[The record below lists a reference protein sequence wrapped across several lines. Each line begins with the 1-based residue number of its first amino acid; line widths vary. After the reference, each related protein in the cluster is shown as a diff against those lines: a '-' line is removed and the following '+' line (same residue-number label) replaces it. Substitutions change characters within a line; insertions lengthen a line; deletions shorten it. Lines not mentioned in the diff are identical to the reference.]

1 MTGGRS
7 RLEYRSEYGWATVE
21 EYLDD
26 ELADNSDDEKCMYKA
41 ELCAG
46 RKRKAA
52 EAAKNQKV
60 EKGASARA
68 GLPDTRQG
76 VTVMR

>member
-1 MTGGRS
+1 M
-7 RLEYRSEYGWATVE
+7 
-21 EYLDD
+21 DD

-68 GLPDTRQG
+68 GLPDTR
-76 VTVMR
+76 